1 MPQPAVALKCVIATR
16 EPLAREL
23 DLEAAMT
30 RTFFTALAS
39 AVLILALGL
48 GPALAKHDDDD
59 DHDNGRHLGWY
70 KHHKPDPV
78 YAYPAPVVVYPAPPP
93 VVVYPP
99 PAPVWVVPPPVYEPP
114 SVNFVFPLH
123 LK

>member
-1 MPQPAVALKCVIATR
+1 
-16 EPLAREL
+16 
-23 DLEAAMT
+23 MT

-39 AVLILALGL
+39 AGLILTLGL
-48 GPALAKHDDDD
+48 GPAFAKHDDD

-70 KHHKPDPV
+70 KHHERGPV

-99 PAPVWVVPPPVYEPP
+99 PVPVWVAPQPVYEPP

-123 LK
+123 VK